1 MDKIKKKKEGPIAAF
16 FKCGNSSTPK
26 NAAIHNKNAALDIG
40 YSRTYKMQLHMNN
53 LSRVFKKRGLMPP
66 HFDGDELESLTQKK
80 RHGHAAAK
88 AKAWAFLSSQGMGI
102 QQLRPR

>member
-1 MDKIKKKKEGPIAAF
+1 
-16 FKCGNSSTPK
+16 
-26 NAAIHNKNAALDIG
+26 
-40 YSRTYKMQLHMNN
+40 MNN

-88 AKAWAFLSSQGMGI
+88 AKAWACSSQGQGMGM
-102 QQLRPR
+102 QQPRLRQPPMGTQQPRHGHAAAKAKVAPRGHVTAKA